1 MNKKQLNIIEQYKLN
16 KSMNRP
22 LRVLELFGGIGAI
35 RKALEIIKKQYGID
49 YEVVDYVE
57 IDKFAVKSYNA
68 IYETNFEPQDITK
81 YDKDIEVDL
90 VMHGSCC
97 QDLSTAGKGQGADEG
112 SGTRSA
118 LMYDTLRILKK
129 MSHKP
134 QFVIW
139 ENVTGL
145 LSEKHEHNFKIYLK
159 NMRELGYKNYSKVL
173 FAKDYGLAQRRPRS
187 FVVSIFEGGEF
198 KFPKKKFLDHS
209 FREYLVDEYS
219 EKSVLKENHRK
230 RIQGL
235 EECEVTYNFAGKIV
249 TDKVFPTIT
258 RCYRKANGN
267 GGTILCENGD
277 YRTLEPIERW
287 RLQGF
292 SDIDFYKAA
301 KVNSDTQLNYQA
313 GNSIAVSVLVE
324 LLKSLFGIE
333 DTKYRLYRHHFIIDD
348 IEQALLTTKDK
359 AFDEQGNPY
368 SEILTEKGTIIIKI
382 NNFQKL
388 ARKYL
393 SKTRTKK
400 GIVKPA
406 TIRIFKMCLIEV
418 IEKNCKTNL
427 DEQFTAKTAR
437 SIDIDTKEFVKT
449 LGRNKKSLYF
459 VNAEI
464 KEAIDFLKNVSIEFK
479 STKIKDKNGN
489 DKNLVITGICKST
502 TKLENYKSKLHFV
515 LNNILNNL
523 IFEEG
528 IDISIPVE
536 LLQINAGD
544 HPHSWFLFNKIN
556 QEMGT
561 NKEVKIKVKD
571 LLMNCPTLPQYA
583 EELGYNETAKKR
595 KVLEDELN
603 DDQLIIKKDRNPY
616 QHIIVPFERDLN
628 VIREYK
634 WKYKSTDT
642 NHWKQA
648 GANDRRKFK
657 EFQEDY
663 IIFTKRKRLRF
674 RASKL
679 RNSKF
684 IRCKKIKISCAS

>member
-1 MNKKQLNIIEQYKLN
+1 M
-16 KSMNRP
+16 
-22 LRVLELFGGIGAI
+22 FG
-35 RKALEIIKKQYGID
+35 
-49 YEVVDYVE
+49 
-57 IDKFAVKSYNA
+57 
-68 IYETNFEPQDITK
+68 TNFKPQDITT
-81 YDKDIEVDL
+81 YNKDIEVDL

-97 QDLSTAGKGQGADEG
+97 QDVSTAGQGQGADEG

-129 MSHKP
+129 MSHKLRILKKMSHKP
-134 QFVIW
+134 KFVVW

-145 LSEKHEHNFKIYLK
+145 LSDKHEHNFKRYLK
-159 NMRELGYKNYSKVL
+159 EMRELGYKNYSKVL
-173 FAKDYGLAQRRPRS
+173 FAKDFGLAQRRPRS
-187 FVVSIFEGGEF
+187 FVVSIYDGGTF
-198 KFPKKKFLDHS
+198 KFPKKLFLDHS

-219 EKSVLKENHRK
+219 EKAVLNENHKK

-235 EECEVTYNFAGKIV
+235 EECEVTYNFAGKVV

-292 SDIDFYKAA
+292 SDTNFYKAA

-324 LLKSLFGIE
+324 LLKSLFRIE

-368 SEILTEKGTIIIKI
+368 SEILSEKGTIVIKI

-388 ARKYL
+388 AKKYL
-393 SKTRTKK
+393 SKTRIEK
-400 GIVKPA
+400 GIVKPS
-406 TIRIFKMCLIEV
+406 TIRIFKMCIIEV
-418 IEKNCKTNL
+418 VEKSCKTNL

-437 SIDIDTKEFVKT
+437 PIDIDTIEFVKT
-449 LGRNKKSLYF
+449 LGRNKKHLYF
-459 VNAEI
+459 VNEEI
-464 KEAIDFLKNVSIEFK
+464 REAINFLKNISIEFK
-479 STKIKDKNGN
+479 NIKVKDQNGK
-489 DKNLVITGICKST
+489 DKNLVITSICKST
-502 TKLENYKSKLHFV
+502 TKLEDYKSKLHFT
-515 LNNILNNL
+515 LNNTLNNL
-523 IFEEG
+523 LFEEG
-528 IDISIPVE
+528 TDIAIPVE
-536 LLQINAGD
+536 LLQIDAGD

-556 QEMGT
+556 KEMGIS
-561 NKEVKIKVKD
+561 NEVKIKVKD
-571 LLMNCPTLPQYA
+571 LLGSCPTLPQYA
-583 EELGYNETAKKR
+583 VEFGYNEKAQKR
-595 KVLEDELN
+595 KILEDELN
-603 DDQLIIKKDRNPY
+603 DEQLIIKKDRNPY

-628 VIREYK
+628 AIQEYK
-634 WKYKSTDT
+634 WQYESKG
-642 NHWKQA
+642 NNQWKQP
-648 GANDRRKFK
+648 GANERRKFK
-657 EFQEDY
+657 EFEEDY

-679 RNSKF
+679 KSSKF
-684 IRCKKIKISCAS
+684 IRCKKYGDISNCDTRTVVAI

>member
-1 MNKKQLNIIEQYKLN
+1 M
-16 KSMNRP
+16 
-22 LRVLELFGGIGAI
+22 
-35 RKALEIIKKQYGID
+35 
-49 YEVVDYVE
+49 VDYVE

-68 IYETNFEPQDITK
+68 IYETNFKSQDITK
-81 YDKDIEVDL
+81 YDKDIEVDF
-90 VMHGSCC
+90 VMHGSPCTSV
-97 QDLSTAGKGQGADEG
+97 STAGKGKGADEG
-112 SGTRSA
+112 SGEPSA

-134 QFVIW
+134 KFVIW

-187 FVVSIFEGGEF
+187 FVVSIYNGEKF
-198 KFPKKKFLDHS
+198 KFPKKKLLTRS

-219 EKSVLKENHRK
+219 EKVVLNENHKK

-235 EECEVTYNFAGKIV
+235 EEYEVPYNFGGKVV
-249 TDKVFPTIT
+249 TGKVFPTIT
-258 RCYRKANGN
+258 KCYRKANGN

-277 YRTLEPIERW
+277 YRTLAPIERW

-292 SDIDFYKAA
+292 SDTDFYKAT
-301 KVNSDTQLNYQA
+301 KVNSDTQLDNQA

-324 LLKSLFGIE
+324 LLKSLFGIQ

-368 SEILTEKGTIIIKI
+368 SEILTEKGTIVIKI

-388 ARKYL
+388 AKKYL
-393 SKTRTKK
+393 SKTRIEK
-400 GIVKPA
+400 GIVKPS
-406 TIRIFKMCLIEV
+406 TIRIFKMCIIEV
-418 IEKNCKTNL
+418 VEKSCKTNL
-427 DEQFTAKTAR
+427 DEQFTAKIAR
-437 SIDIDTKEFVKT
+437 PIDIDTKEFVKT

-459 VNAEI
+459 VNEEI
-464 KEAIDFLKNVSIEFK
+464 REAMDFLKNISIEFK
-479 STKIKDKNGN
+479 SIKIKDKNGN
-489 DKNLVITGICKST
+489 EKNLSITGICKST

-528 IDISIPVE
+528 TDMAIPIE
-536 LLQINAGD
+536 LLRIDAGD
-544 HPHSWFLFNKIN
+544 HPHTWFLYNKIN
-556 QEMGT
+556 KEIGT

-628 VIREYK
+628 AIQEYK
-634 WKYKSTDT
+634 WQYESKG
-642 NHWKQA
+642 NNQLKQP

-657 EFQEDY
+657 EFEEDY

-684 IRCKKIKISCAS
+684 TRCKRNKFICNLDMRTAVAI